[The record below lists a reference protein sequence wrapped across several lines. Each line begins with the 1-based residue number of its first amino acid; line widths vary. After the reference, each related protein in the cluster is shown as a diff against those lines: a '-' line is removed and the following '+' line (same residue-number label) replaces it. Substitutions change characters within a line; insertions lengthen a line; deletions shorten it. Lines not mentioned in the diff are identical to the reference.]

1 VLRGAQ
7 TAGSGPGPC
16 GEDAIVRSCEADS
29 ASSGKGIG
37 AAGGGTAAASAGCAS
52 ADAVGALLGA
62 ARRDDVRVGRFAV
75 VGFAVADLAVT
86 VLGAACF
93 AVGRFAVG
101 FFAVTF
107 LAVTFFAVT
116 FFAVAAFAATVRF
129 LGVVVRFFAAP
140 AAPPPPRAASITRR
154 TSRSRRD
161 TALST
166 DPSRCASRPSGSALT
181 KPSIASRTLRD
192 ASLDV
197 ERPRAVRERED
208 AVALL
213 RAAMC
218 GEPHANEAGETT
230 PR

>member
-1 VLRGAQ
+1 M
-7 TAGSGPGPC
+7 
-16 GEDAIVRSCEADS
+16 VRSCDADS
-29 ASSGKGIG
+29 ASSGKSIG
-37 AAGGGTAAASAGCAS
+37 AAGGGTAAASAGSAS
-52 ADAVGALLGA
+52 ADAAGAGAVLGA

-75 VGFAVADLAVT
+75 ALFAVDGFAVDL
-86 VLGAACF
+86 LGAACF
-93 AVGRFAVG
+93 AVVGRFAAT
-101 FFAVTF
+101 FFAVDFLTVAFLAVTF
-107 LAVTFFAVT
+107 LAVTFFAV
-116 FFAVAAFAATVRF
+116 AALAATVR
-129 LGVVVRFFAAP
+129 LRGVVVRFFAAP
-140 AAPPPPRAASITRR
+140 TAPLPRAASTTRR

-192 ASLDV
+192 ASLDD
-197 ERPRAVRERED
+197 ERPRPVRERED

-218 GEPHANEAGETT
+218 DEPHANEAGETT